1 MNKTL
6 RLAAENIL
14 KNLLLECTE
23 DQKTIFKRMYCHK
36 NLELP
41 INDGVDQISDD
52 KIDWA
57 ITQCERSVVKNRAS
71 II

>member
-1 MNKTL
+1 
-6 RLAAENIL
+6 
-14 KNLLLECTE
+14 
-23 DQKTIFKRMYCHK
+23 MYCHK

-41 INDGVDQISDD
+41 INDAVDQISDD